1 MNNGN
6 MLVLTSG
13 TDTGVGDHARQD
25 FKAELSA
32 LEIFKDVPGSLMD
45 QITPEMQQF
54 FPDGTPLFHE
64 GDPADHL
71 FLILH
76 GQVCISAGGM
86 HLVARGPYAIIGEQ
100 AFINETNRSATARA
114 QGMVRG
120 LVLPREVVQL
130 LLANPAFSRNLL
142 RQLSTKLAEATSE
155 RAFRYRNEQ
164 MLFTEFRAHV
174 SPAVANRLLATGRSY
189 GEPRY
194 IDGVILLSDIRSF
207 TDLSASMPSEQVAAE
222 LGPYLDATAEI
233 IHRYDG
239 LVDKFIGDAV
249 LAIWGYAETGMDL
262 AAQALACAK
271 DLVLMA
277 EPLTF
282 GGKPISIG
290 IGLNAGRVFIGN
302 AGGNGKRQFT
312 VLGTPVNLMARY
324 EALTKDLG
332 APVAVGQA
340 FHERLPEIMQ
350 AQLVAHPNV
359 RVKGAA
365 EQTVYTLRRE
375 HIGTKRRVTGK

>member
-1 MNNGN
+1 MDNEN

-13 TDTGVGDHARQD
+13 TGTEVGDHDRRD
-25 FKAELSA
+25 FKAELLA

-45 QITPEMQQF
+45 QITTEMQQF
-54 FPDGTPLFHE
+54 FADGTSLFHE

-71 FLILH
+71 FLVLH

-86 HLVARGPYAIIGEQ
+86 HLIARGPYAVIGEQ

-114 QGMVRG
+114 QGLVRA
-120 LVLPREVVQL
+120 LVLPRDVAEL
-130 LLANPAFSRNLL
+130 LLAHSAFSRNLL
-142 RQLSTKLAEATSE
+142 RQLSIKLSEATSE

-194 IDGVILLSDIRSF
+194 IDSVILLSDIRSF
-207 TDLSASMPSEQVAAE
+207 TELSASMPPEQVGAE
-222 LGPYLDATAEI
+222 LGPYVDATVEI

-249 LAIWGYAETGMDL
+249 LAIWGYAETGTDL

-277 EPLTF
+277 ESLTF
-282 GGKPISIG
+282 GGKPIAIG

-302 AGGNGKRQFT
+302 IGGNGKRQFT
-312 VLGTPVNLMARY
+312 VLGTPVNLTARY
-324 EALTKDLG
+324 EALTKELG
-332 APVAVGQA
+332 APVTVGQA
-340 FHERLPEIMQ
+340 FHDRLPEVIQ

-359 RVKGAA
+359 PVKGVA
-365 EQTVYTLRRE
+365 EQTVYTLGRE
-375 HIGTKRRVTGK
+375 HIGTKTRVAGK

>member
-1 MNNGN
+1 VKNGKAL
-6 MLVLTSG
+6 LVETG
-13 TDTGVGDHARQD
+13 TNTMDGDHAGQA

-32 LEIFKDVPGSLMD
+32 IEVFKDVPGPLMD
-45 QITPEMQQF
+45 QITLEMLQF
-54 FPDGTPLFHE
+54 FPDGTPLCHE
-64 GDPADHL
+64 GDPADHI

-86 HLVARGPYAIIGEQ
+86 HLVARGPYSIIGEQ
-100 AFINETNRSATARA
+100 AFINETNRSATVRA
-114 QGMVRG
+114 QGMVRA
-120 LVLPREVVQL
+120 LVLPRNVVQL
-130 LLANPAFSRNLL
+130 LLSNPAFSRNLL

-174 SPAVANRLLATGRSY
+174 SPSVANRLLATGRSY

-194 IDGVILLSDIRSF
+194 IDGVILLSDIRFF
-207 TDLSASMPSEQVAAE
+207 TDLSASMSPEQVSAE
-222 LGPYLDATAEI
+222 LGPYLDATVEI

-249 LAIWGYAETGMDL
+249 LAIWGYAETGIDL
-262 AAQALACAK
+262 AAQALACAE

-277 EPLTF
+277 ESLMF

-302 AGGNGKRQFT
+302 VGGNGKRQFT
-312 VLGTPVNLMARY
+312 VLGTPVNLTARY
-324 EALTKDLG
+324 EALTKDLE
-332 APVAVGQA
+332 APVAIGQA

-350 AQLVAHPNV
+350 AKFTAYTNVA
-359 RVKGAA
+359 VKGSA
-365 EQTVYTLRRE
+365 EQTVFTLGRE
-375 HIGTKRRVTGK
+375 HIGTKTQVIGK